1 MTSAARTIEE
11 INRKILAGKAC
22 VFTETELW
30 EMLQKGTK
38 PGFEGVDVAV
48 IAFSSSASGSA
59 AMLLIPVTERGVF
72 TRARKIWLNGV
83 PGYPGPA
90 PNERLGVVDTQ
101 VFADQECRQ
110 NANGVPAGTRL
121 LIDILENKEIQVK
134 CLSEEGNTYCSAFSK
149 DSIEFAKM
157 TTYDTPIPRS
167 RINDRDGACLSH
179 HLDTIRVGTK
189 VLLNRSLG
197 IVIGS
202 GTRTKDKRKSI
213 SVSADMFEMDPKC
226 MICGEKSTN
235 SIAIAIPV
243 ISRGVI
249 DSINSYLKCIPA
261 NQKSAYINPVD
272 VEMSFYMKDL
282 IAHGRLAINNS
293 AYPIFSGGG
302 SGMVVPQEMCEF
314 CDTAGHG
321 ARVLS

>member
-1 MTSAARTIEE
+1 MTSTARTIEE
-11 INRKILAGKAC
+11 INNKILAGTAS

-30 EMLQKGTK
+30 EMLQNGTEPDFK
-38 PGFEGVDVAV
+38 GVDVAV
-48 IAFSSSASGSA
+48 IAFSSTASGSA

-101 VFADQECRQ
+101 IFADQECAQ

-157 TTYDTPIPRS
+157 TTYDTPIPAS
-167 RINDRDGACLSH
+167 RLNEGDGDCLNH

-202 GTRTKDKRKSI
+202 GTRTKDNRKSI
-213 SVSADMFEMDPKC
+213 SVSADMYEMDPRC
-226 MICGEKSTN
+226 IICGENTTN

-243 ISRGVI
+243 ISRVVI
-249 DSINSYLKCIPA
+249 DSISSYLKCIPA
-261 NQKSAYINPVD
+261 SQKAACINAVD
-272 VEMSFYMKDL
+272 VEMSFYMKEL

-293 AYPIFSGGG
+293 PYPIFGGG
-302 SGMVVPQEMCEF
+302 DSRSKASPEPCELS
-314 CDTAGHG
+314 DEKGQG
-321 ARVLS
+321 ARVLG